1 MNSVSRI
8 IDHTLLRPDA
18 TESRIRQLCEEAVR
32 FHFATVCVN
41 PAWVTI
47 CAEGLRGT
55 GVGVCTVVAFP
66 LGATPTGNKVA
77 EARRGILD
85 GACEVD
91 MVIHIGMLKSGNHDA
106 VLEDVRS
113 VATAVHEMHA
123 KLKVILETPLLT
135 EAEKVAACRIA
146 RQAAADFVK
155 TATGFSGGGAT
166 VQDIALMRREVGD
179 AIGVKASG
187 GIRDLACAKSMIGA
201 GADRIGTSSGVRIA
215 MEEQQQP
222 APA

>member
-18 TESRIRQLCEEAVR
+18 TESQIRQLCEEAVR

-41 PAWVTI
+41 PAWVTL
-47 CAEGLRGT
+47 CAETLRGA
-55 GVGVCTVVAFP
+55 GVGVCTVAAFP
-66 LGATPTGNKVA
+66 LGCTPTAIKVA

-91 MVIHIGMLKSGNHDA
+91 MVIHIGMLKSGNYNA
-106 VLEDVRS
+106 VLDDVRG
-113 VATAVHEMHA
+113 VADAVHELQA

-135 EAEKVAACRIA
+135 EMEKAAACRIA

-155 TATGFSGGGAT
+155 TATGFSAGGAT
-166 VQDIALMRREVGD
+166 VEDIALMRREVGD

-187 GIRDLACAKSMIGA
+187 GIRDLACARSMIGA

-215 MEEQQQP
+215 LEEQQSDP
-222 APA
+222 A